1 MYKFIKYKYKKLI
14 IQQESFR
21 KILIRDGYAQINEK
35 IHVKNQI
42 VINLFIVVGTK
53 ESIIGR

>member
-14 IQQESFR
+14 IQQESSG

-35 IHVKNQI
+35 IHVK
-42 VINLFIVVGTK
+42 
-53 ESIIGR
+53 